1 MPHLPPQIDQP
12 ASPYLAELCEQLAA
26 QSAAWDSTQNWPRES
41 LQACAQYGV
50 FRWFLPNEK
59 GGFGWTPREIATG
72 YLALGAACLTTTFV
86 ITQWVAAVKRILASD
101 CEDFFPLRQQVLE
114 ACLRGESH
122 VTVGISHLT
131 TSRRHLKHP
140 VLRVRAKEQG
150 YWLEGLSPWVTAAT
164 FADHMLIGATQD
176 NGEQVL
182 LLVPTC
188 SSGITVEPP
197 QALLALSASCTGA
210 VRFDNVFV
218 PHSHL
223 VAGPHPNVLK
233 TSGSSGAG
241 GIQTSSLALAL
252 AHAALTFLQQQ
263 AEQRPELQEKAAQF
277 DQQWQVA
284 CEQLMRMADGEP
296 VCSNEDLRT
305 DANSLVLRSTQAA
318 LVAAKGAGFV
328 EGHPVGRWCREALF
342 FLVWSCPQSVQD
354 ANLCE
359 LVGISD

>member
-1 MPHLPPQIDQP
+1 
-12 ASPYLAELCEQLAA
+12 
-26 QSAAWDSTQNWPRES
+26 
-41 LQACAQYGV
+41 GV
-50 FRWFLPNEK
+50 FRWFLPKEN

-72 YLALGAACLTTTFV
+72 YLELGAACLTTTFV
-86 ITQWVAAVKRILASD
+86 ITQWVAAVKRLLASD
-101 CEDFFPLRQQVLE
+101 YEAFNSVRQQLLE

-131 TSRRHLKHP
+131 TSRRHLERP
-140 VLRVRAKEQG
+140 VLRASAEAQG
-150 YWLEGLSPWVTAAT
+150 YRLDGLSPWVTAAT
-164 FADHMLIGATQD
+164 FADYMLIGATMD

-182 LLVPTC
+182 LLVSTRLP
-188 SSGITVEPP
+188 GVTVEPP
-197 QALLALSASCTGA
+197 QALVALSASCTTS
-210 VRFDNVFV
+210 VQFENVFV

-223 VAGPHPNVLK
+223 VAGPRPDVLK
-233 TSGSSGAG
+233 TSRSTGTG

-252 AHAALTFLQQQ
+252 AQAAIAFLQQQ
-263 AEQRPELQEKAAQF
+263 TGQRPELQEKADQL

-284 CEQLMRMADGEP
+284 CEQLMQMADGDP

-328 EGHPVGRWCREALF
+328 EGHPVGRWCREAMF

-359 LVGISD
+359 LVGISN